1 MRHPDKMTRCLAFV
15 LLLLALSTTL
25 QAQLNEGSI
34 AGAVTDVSG
43 AAVAGASIKISNL
56 QTGLTVETKTDNI
69 GYYRVPNLQTGAYQI
84 RVEAQ
89 GFKASI
95 LESIP
100 VNAGT
105 TTRADAKLQ
114 VGTLNE
120 TVEVTEAAALIQ
132 TEEARLSTTIT
143 NVEISNL
150 PLNGRQ
156 VYQLVSLEPGVT
168 QTNAPAISNV
178 PSPTSSVTFDYG
190 YIANG
195 STPRGNNF
203 VLDGNSNNNE
213 WLGGT
218 PLIYPSLDAI
228 QELQVQTLNFTAEYG
243 RNNGTVVNIVTKS
256 GTNHLHGSVFYSA
269 RNTAFDARDFF
280 DQLQKT
286 PLHQNQFGGSVGG
299 PIIKDKTFFFMD
311 YEGSRLSA
319 GAPSVFV
326 SETPAFRQSVI
337 SGSPNTLAAMFYQDF
352 PGPPCVQN
360 INTDYCHANSSQVEP
375 NRADQYL
382 VRMDQHLGAHD
393 QFYGRWVN
401 TLASGD
407 VASQELLGA
416 GTRGFKAPFDGFFAD
431 LSVGDTHTFSTNTL
445 NDLRVAYS
453 RNNSHIGFQL
463 PPNTL
468 TGAALQ
474 SAGAPSDAFG
484 QLVFDDG
491 VVPMGGEVY
500 IPRKFVFDTYA
511 VSDTLTHI
519 IGRHAL
525 KFGFQV
531 RRIQENSNYQL
542 TSKPFFE
549 FSGILAFAADA
560 PYLQAALVNRNGCTG
575 SASPT
580 CGQFTDTPR
589 HFRWTQYAG
598 FAQDDW
604 KVSPHLTLNLGL
616 RYEVFASPT
625 EVKGILSNIVLG
637 SGSDIFQRIA
647 NPSTTVGRVSKLWNT
662 DKKNFAPRV
671 GVSWDPT
678 GKGTMAV
685 RSGFS
690 IAYNEPYSN
699 LYTNASRLDPP
710 DAITTFVEPSVG
722 IGVSPIPYGPSQFP
736 FMPSPDFSGPNLPN
750 GGIGPLAS
758 GVSITP
764 SGVASNL
771 RTAYSLQWFFGI
783 QRQIMRDLALS
794 INYVG
799 TREVGGYTREDYN
812 RFDGDICQN
821 LATNCDLFNNR
832 LNLGWGQI
840 TQVSNESHSSY
851 NGLNAQLKKSYSHG
865 LMFSANYTWG
875 KVLDN
880 VTEGGLG
887 DYFNTN
893 GYGGLYSGVQDVH
906 NQRGDRGPSEF
917 DAAHRFALSALWTL
931 PSPTSNAVLKNV
943 LGGWKLNS
951 IVSLQSGRPFDVY
964 CGLFWFS
971 GCDFNEDGLNYDRPN
986 RPAGIKTSGFSNR
999 QLVNGLFSDPTP
1011 LATYTGFYGRTSLAS
1026 QVFCPNGLNSVLD
1039 TLFVDPALTPCLP
1052 VGTNGNL
1059 GRNTF
1064 RGPAYKSVDL
1074 SLFKDIKAGDR
1085 ATVQFQAE
1093 AFNLFNR
1100 VNLWNPA
1107 GDLGSPQFG
1116 QSTHAFPA
1124 RQIQLG
1130 LKVLF

>member
-1 MRHPDKMTRCLAFV
+1 MNCFGERTRWLALVV
-15 LLLLALSTTL
+15 LLFALSTTL
-25 QAQLNEGSI
+25 QAQLTEGSI
-34 AGAVTDVSG
+34 AGAVTDATG
-43 AAVAGASIKISNL
+43 AAVAGASVKITNL
-56 QTGLTVETKTDNI
+56 QTGSVDETKTDNI
-69 GYYRVPNLQTGAYQI
+69 GYYRVLHLQLGAYQI

-89 GFKASI
+89 GFKATV

-100 VNAGT
+100 VNVNT

-114 VGTLNE
+114 VGTARE
-120 TVEVTEAAALIQ
+120 TVEVAAGAALVQ

-143 NVEISNL
+143 NQEIANL

-168 QTNAPAISNV
+168 QTNAPVISNV
-178 PSPTSSVTFDYG
+178 PSPTSSVSFDFG

-228 QELQVQTLNFTAEYG
+228 QELQVQTLNFSAEYG
-243 RNNGTVVNIVTKS
+243 RNNGTVVNVVTKS
-256 GTNHLHGSVFYSA
+256 GTNHLHGSVFYTGRNTSLNA
-269 RNTAFDARDFF
+269 RNFF
-280 DQLQKT
+280 DQIQKT
-286 PLHQNQFGGSVGG
+286 PLQQNQFGFSLGG
-299 PIIKDKTFFFMD
+299 PIVKDKTFFFTD
-311 YEGSRLSA
+311 YEGSRLKD
-319 GAPSVFV
+319 GAPATFI
-326 SETPAFRQSVI
+326 SETPGFRQSVI
-337 SGSPNTLAAMFYQDF
+337 TGEPSLAAMFYQDF

-360 INTDYCHANSSQVEP
+360 INADYCHASSSQIER
-375 NRADQYL
+375 NQADQYL
-382 VRMDQHLGAHD
+382 VRVDQHLGTHD

-407 VASQELLGA
+407 VARQELLGA

-431 LSVGDTHTFSTNTL
+431 LGLGETHEFSSNTL

-474 SAGAPSDAFG
+474 AAGLPLDSFG

-500 IPRKFVFDTYA
+500 IPRKFIFDTYA
-511 VSDTLTHI
+511 LSDTLTHI

-531 RRIQENSNYQL
+531 RHIQENSNYQL

-549 FSGILAFAADA
+549 FSSIYAFAADS
-560 PYLQAALVNRNGCTG
+560 PYLEAALVNRINCTG
-575 SASPT
+575 SPSAT

-604 KVSPHLTLNLGL
+604 KVSSRLTLNLGL

-625 EVKGILSNIVLG
+625 ETKGILSNIILG
-637 SGSDIFQRIA
+637 SGSNLFQQIGNA
-647 NPSTTVGRVSKLWNT
+647 SVGRVGKFWNT
-662 DKKNFAPRV
+662 DKKNFAPRI
-671 GVSWDPT
+671 GVSWDPR
-678 GKGTMAV
+678 GKGDMVV

-710 DAITTFVEPSVG
+710 DAITTFVDPSAFVG
-722 IGVSPIPYGPSQFP
+722 SPGSVVYGLHDFP
-736 FMPSPDFSGPNLPN
+736 FVPSPDFSGPTSPN
-750 GGIGPLAS
+750 GGIGPAINN
-758 GVSITP
+758 VAITP

-771 RTAYSLQWFFGI
+771 RTAYSVQWFFGV
-783 QRQIMRDLALS
+783 QREFLHDLAFT

-799 TREVGGYTREDYN
+799 TSSVGGYTREDYN
-812 RFDGDICQN
+812 RFNGDVCNQVFCN
-821 LATNCDLFNNR
+821 YFATRLAP
-832 LNLGWGQI
+832 GWGQI
-840 TQVSNESHSSY
+840 TYISNESHASY

-865 LMFSANYTWG
+865 VMFSANYTWG

-893 GYGGLYSGVQDVH
+893 GYGGLYSGVQNIQ

-917 DAAHRFALSALWTL
+917 DATHRFALSALWDL
-931 PSPTSNAVLKNV
+931 PSPKSNAVLKNV

-951 IVSLQSGRPFDVY
+951 IISLQSARPFDVY
-964 CGLFWFS
+964 CGLAWYS
-971 GCDFNEDGLNYDRPN
+971 GCDFNMDDLAYDRPN
-986 RPAGIKTSGFSNR
+986 RPAGIQTSGFSNR
-999 QLVNGLFSDPTP
+999 RFESGLFGDPLQQP
-1011 LATYTGFYGRTSLAS
+1011 VGFFSRTSAAI
-1026 QVFCPNGLNSVLD
+1026 QTFCPNGLNSILD
-1039 TLFVDPALTPCLP
+1039 FGPVNSGPFSQCLP
-1052 VGTNGNL
+1052 VGSNGNL
-1059 GRNTF
+1059 ARNAF

-1074 SLFKDIKAGDR
+1074 SLFKNIKAGDR
-1085 ATVQFQAE
+1085 LNVQFQAE

-1100 VNLWNPA
+1100 VNLYNPVS
-1107 GDLGSPQFG
+1107 DMGSQQFG
-1116 QSTHAFPA
+1116 QSTTAFPA

>member
-1 MRHPDKMTRCLAFV
+1 MKCFGERTRWPAFV
-15 LLLLALSTTL
+15 VLLFALSTTL
-25 QAQLNEGSI
+25 QAQLTEGSI
-34 AGAVTDVSG
+34 AGAVTDVTG
-43 AAVAGASIKISNL
+43 AVVAGASVKITSL
-56 QTGLTVETKTDNI
+56 QTGSVDETKTDNI
-69 GYYRVPNLQTGAYQI
+69 GYYRVLHLQIGAYQV
-84 RVEAQ
+84 RFEAQ
-89 GFKASI
+89 GFKTTV

-100 VNAGT
+100 VNVNT

-114 VGTLNE
+114 VGTARE
-120 TVEVTEAAALIQ
+120 TVEVAAGAALVQ
-132 TEEARLSTTIT
+132 TEEARLSNTIT
-143 NVEISNL
+143 NQEIANL

-178 PSPTSSVTFDYG
+178 PSPTSSVTFDFG
-190 YIANG
+190 YTANG

-218 PLIYPSLDAI
+218 PVIYPSLDAI
-228 QELQVQTLNFTAEYG
+228 QELQVQTLNFSAEYG
-243 RNNGTVVNIVTKS
+243 RNNGTVVNVVTKS
-256 GTNHLHGSVFYSA
+256 GTNHLHGSLFYTGRNTSLNA
-269 RNTAFDARDFF
+269 RNFF
-280 DQLQKT
+280 DQVQKT
-286 PLHQNQFGGSVGG
+286 PLQQNQFGGSLGG
-299 PIIKDKTFFFMD
+299 PIVKDKTFFFMD
-311 YEGSRLSA
+311 YEGSRLKD
-319 GAPSVFV
+319 GQPSTFI
-326 SETPAFRQSVI
+326 SETPGFRQSVI
-337 SGSPNTLAAMFYQDF
+337 AGEPSLAAMFYQDF
-352 PGPPCVQN
+352 PGPTCVDVLISDPN
-360 INTDYCHANSSQVEP
+360 KCHAVSSQIER
-375 NRADQYL
+375 NQADQYL
-382 VRMDQHLGAHD
+382 VRVDQHLGTHD

-407 VASQELLGA
+407 VARQELLGA

-431 LSVGDTHTFSTNTL
+431 LGLGETHEFSSNTL

-453 RNNSHIGFQL
+453 RNNSHVAFKL

-474 SAGAPSDAFG
+474 SAGLPLDSFG

-500 IPRKFVFDTYA
+500 IPRKFIFNTYA
-511 VSDTLTHI
+511 ITDTLTHI

-531 RRIQENSNYQL
+531 RHIQENSNYQL

-549 FSGILAFAADA
+549 FSSIYAFAADA
-560 PYLQAALVNRNGCTG
+560 PYLEAALVNRINCTG
-575 SASPT
+575 SASAT

-604 KVSPHLTLNLGL
+604 KVSPRLTLNLGL
-616 RYEVFASPT
+616 RYEVFGSPT
-625 EVKGILSNIVLG
+625 ETKGILSNIILG
-637 SGSDIFQRIA
+637 SGSNLFQQIGNA
-647 NPSTTVGRVSKLWNT
+647 SVGRVGKLWNT
-662 DKKNFAPRV
+662 DKKNFAPRI
-671 GVSWDPT
+671 GVSWDPR
-678 GKGTMAV
+678 GKGDMVV

-710 DAITTFVEPSVG
+710 DAITTFIEPIFG
-722 IGVSPIPYGPSQFP
+722 IGSTLLYQFP
-736 FMPSPDFSGPNLPN
+736 FVPSPDFSGPTLPN
-750 GGIGPLAS
+750 GGIGPAAN

-764 SGVASNL
+764 SGVAPNL
-771 RTAYSLQWFFGI
+771 RTAYSMQWFFGV
-783 QRQIMRDLALS
+783 QQQFLHDFALS
-794 INYVG
+794 LNYVG
-799 TREVGGYTREDYN
+799 TRGVGGYTREDYN
-812 RFDGDICQN
+812 RFNGDICQN

-832 LNLGWGQI
+832 LNPGWGQI
-840 TQVSNESHSSY
+840 TQVSNESQSIYH
-851 NGLNAQLKKSYSHG
+851 GMNAQLRKSYSHG
-865 LMFSANYTWG
+865 IMFSATYTWG

-880 VTEGGLG
+880 LTDGGLG

-893 GYGGLYSGVQDVH
+893 GYGGLYSGVQDIQ

-917 DAAHRFALSALWTL
+917 DARHRFALTALWAL
-931 PSPTSNAVLKNV
+931 PSPKSNAVLRNV

-951 IVSLQSGRPFDVY
+951 IISLQSGRPFDVY
-964 CGLFWFS
+964 CGLAWFS
-971 GCDFNEDGLNYDRPN
+971 GCDFNMDGLAYDRPN
-986 RPAGIKTSGFSNR
+986 RPAGITTSGFSNR
-999 QLVNGLFSDPTP
+999 QFVNGLFGDPTP
-1011 LATYTGFYGRTSLAS
+1011 IATYSGFYGRTSQAS
-1026 QVFCPNGLNSVLD
+1026 QVFCPNGLNSILD
-1039 TLFVDPALTPCLP
+1039 TIFVDPTLTPCLP

-1059 GRNTF
+1059 SRNAF
-1064 RGPAYKSVDL
+1064 RGPAYKTVDL

-1085 ATVQFQAE
+1085 FTVQFQAE

-1100 VNLWNPA
+1100 VDLYNPI
-1107 GDLGSPQFG
+1107 GDMGSPQFG
-1116 QSTHAFPA
+1116 KSTAAFPA